1 MTGERLLFGILL
13 AVLLAISVVTF
24 LALHFV
30 SAPYGRHGRGGWG
43 KGIGARW
50 GWLIMESPA
59 VLVIALCFVVGSFGG
74 GGTPVSIVSII
85 FLAMWELH
93 YVQRTFIFPFLMRGG
108 GGGGSGRP
116 FPLLLVFMAMTF
128 NTINGYLN
136 GRYLFHF
143 APAYGAAWI
152 ADPRFIVGLA
162 LFLVGFVINLHADHV
177 LRHLRVPGESDYKI
191 PKGGLFEYVSSANYF
206 GELVEWTGWAVA
218 TWSLPGLAFAVFTAA
233 NLIPR
238 ARSHHA
244 WYRSRF
250 PDYPKRRKAILPFIY

>member
-1 MTGERLLFGILL
+1 MTGERLLFNVLL
-13 AVLLAISVVTF
+13 AAILAISVVTF
-24 LALHFV
+24 LALSFV
-30 SAPYGRHGRGGWG
+30 SAPYGRHERRGFG

-59 VLVIALCFVVGSFGG
+59 VLVIALCFVFGD
-74 GGTPVSIVSII
+74 TRASVVSVV

-108 GGGGSGRP
+108 GGQGRP
-116 FPLLLVFMAMTF
+116 FPLLLVFMAIVF
-128 NTINGYLN
+128 NTLNGYLN

-143 APAYGAAWI
+143 APAYGAAWL

-162 LFLVGFVINLHADHV
+162 LFLAGFVINLHADRV
-177 LRHLRVPGESDYKI
+177 LRHLRAPGESDYKI
-191 PKGGLFEYVSSANYF
+191 PRGGLFDYVSSANYF
-206 GELVEWTGWAVA
+206 GELIEWTGWAVA

-250 PDYPKRRKAILPFIY
+250 PDYPKSRKAILPFIF